1 MSIKEN
7 ILKIREEIE
16 EAKSKV
22 GRTDDV
28 LLLAVTKTVDYG
40 LIDESL
46 EVGIEEIA
54 ENKVQELLKRMDH
67 YEDRVEYHLIG
78 SLQTNKV
85 KNLMGRVKLIHS
97 LDRLNL
103 ANEIDKRAKNA
114 EIIQDVL
121 IEVNAAKEESK
132 AGIYLED
139 LDEFVYNI
147 LEHSNIRV
155 RGLMTM
161 APFTDDEA
169 ILRETFRKVYEAS
182 ERIKAKNY
190 ENIGMDYLSM
200 GMTNDYKIA
209 IEEGSN
215 IIRVGTGI
223 YGRRNY

>member
-67 YEDRVEYHLIG
+67 YEDRVKYHLIG

-132 AGIYLED
+132 SGIYLED

>member
-67 YEDRVEYHLIG
+67 YEDRVKYHLIG

>member
-7 ILKIREEIE
+7 ILQIKEEIE
-16 EAKSKV
+16 AAKDAV
-22 GRTDDV
+22 GRKDNV

-46 EVGIEEIA
+46 NLGIDEIA
-54 ENKVQELLKRMDH
+54 ENKVQELIKRMDH
-67 YEDRVEYHLIG
+67 YGDKLQYHLIG

-85 KNLMGRVKLIHS
+85 KYLMGRVKLIHS

-103 ANEIDKRAKNA
+103 AKEIDKRAKNA
-114 EIIQDVL
+114 DIIQDVL

-132 AGIYLED
+132 SGLYLED

-161 APFTDDEA
+161 APFTDDEDL
-169 ILRETFRKVYEAS
+169 LRNTFRQVYEAS
-182 ERIKAKNY
+182 LKIKEKKY
-190 ENIGMDYLSM
+190 EGVFMDYLSM
-200 GMTNDYKIA
+200 GMTNDFKIA

>member
-7 ILKIREEIE
+7 ILQIKEEIE
-16 EAKSKV
+16 AAKDAV
-22 GRTDDV
+22 GRKDDV
-28 LLLAVTKTVDYG
+28 LLLAVTKTVDYE

-46 EVGIEEIA
+46 NLGIDEIA
-54 ENKVQELLKRMDH
+54 ENKVQELIKRMDH
-67 YEDRVEYHLIG
+67 YGDKLQYHLIG

-85 KNLMGRVKLIHS
+85 KYLMGRVKLIHS

-103 ANEIDKRAKNA
+103 AKEIDKRAKNA
-114 EIIQDVL
+114 DIIQDVL

-132 AGIYLED
+132 SGLYLED

-161 APFTDDEA
+161 APFTDDEDL
-169 ILRETFRKVYEAS
+169 LRNTFRQVYEAS
-182 ERIKAKNY
+182 LRIKEKKY
-190 ENIGMDYLSM
+190 EGVFMDYLSM
-200 GMTNDYKIA
+200 GMTNDFKIA

>member
-67 YEDRVEYHLIG
+67 YEDRVKYHLIG

-85 KNLMGRVKLIHS
+85 KNLMGSVKLIHS

-132 AGIYLED
+132 SGIYLED

>member
-7 ILKIREEIE
+7 ILQIKEEIE
-16 EAKSKV
+16 AAKDAV
-22 GRTDDV
+22 GRKDDV
-28 LLLAVTKTVDYG
+28 LLLAVTKTVDYE

-46 EVGIEEIA
+46 NLGIDEIA
-54 ENKVQELLKRMDH
+54 ENKVQELIKRMDH
-67 YEDRVEYHLIG
+67 YGDKLQYHLIG

-85 KNLMGRVKLIHS
+85 KYLMGRVKLIHS

-103 ANEIDKRAKNA
+103 AKEIDKRAKNA
-114 EIIQDVL
+114 DIIQDVL

-132 AGIYLED
+132 SGLYLED

-161 APFTDDEA
+161 APFTDDEDL
-169 ILRETFRKVYEAS
+169 LRNTFRQVYEAS
-182 ERIKAKNY
+182 LKIKEKKY
-190 ENIGMDYLSM
+190 EGVFMDYLSM
-200 GMTNDYKIA
+200 GMTNDFKIA

>member
-28 LLLAVTKTVDYG
+28 LLLAVTKTVDNG

-67 YEDRVEYHLIG
+67 YEDRVKYHLIG

-132 AGIYLED
+132 SGIYLED

>member
-7 ILKIREEIE
+7 ILQIKEEIE
-16 EAKSKV
+16 AAKDAV
-22 GRTDDV
+22 GRKDDV
-28 LLLAVTKTVDYG
+28 LLLAVTKTVDYE

-46 EVGIEEIA
+46 NLGIVEIA
-54 ENKVQELLKRMDH
+54 ENKVQELIKRMDH
-67 YEDRVEYHLIG
+67 YGDKLQYHLIG

-85 KNLMGRVKLIHS
+85 KYLMGRVKLIHS

-103 ANEIDKRAKNA
+103 AKEIDKRAKNA
-114 EIIQDVL
+114 DIIQDVL

-132 AGIYLED
+132 SGLYLED

-161 APFTDDEA
+161 APFTDDEDL
-169 ILRETFRKVYEAS
+169 LRNTFRQVYEAS
-182 ERIKAKNY
+182 LKIKEKKY
-190 ENIGMDYLSM
+190 EGVFMDYLSM
-200 GMTNDYKIA
+200 GMTNDFKIA

>member
-67 YEDRVEYHLIG
+67 YEDRVKYHLIG

-85 KNLMGRVKLIHS
+85 KNLMGSVKLIHS